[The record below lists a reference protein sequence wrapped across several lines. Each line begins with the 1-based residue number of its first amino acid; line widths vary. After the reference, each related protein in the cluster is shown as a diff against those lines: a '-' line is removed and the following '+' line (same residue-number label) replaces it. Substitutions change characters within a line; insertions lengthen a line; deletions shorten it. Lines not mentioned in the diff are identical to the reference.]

1 MKRVRIPP
9 KCDEAE
15 LSYEHNDG
23 QEAHYAEKV
32 DLYDKLIK
40 TNPNLERKGDTI
52 PFTSLN
58 GDMFTSVQVW
68 LGGIQKEYATVPDAL
83 LQRTGELSKYLELS
97 YAYA

>member
-1 MKRVRIPP
+1 MRQNSLMNTTTVK
-9 KCDEAE
+9 K
-15 LSYEHNDG
+15 LT
-23 QEAHYAEKV
+23 YAEKV

>member
-52 PFTSLN
+52 PCTSLN
-58 GDMFTSVQVW
+58 GDMFT
-68 LGGIQKEYATVPDAL
+68 Y
-83 LQRTGELSKYLELS
+83 LSKSGSVAFRRNTPQFRAHSSENRRVEQVS
-97 YAYA
+97 